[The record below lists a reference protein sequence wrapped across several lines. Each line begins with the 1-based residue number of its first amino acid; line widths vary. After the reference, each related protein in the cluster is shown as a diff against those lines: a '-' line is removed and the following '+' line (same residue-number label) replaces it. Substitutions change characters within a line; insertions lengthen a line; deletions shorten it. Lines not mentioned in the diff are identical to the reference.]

1 MDIYFDNA
9 ATTKPLPEVIEAM
22 RPYEL
27 EDYGNPSTIYAIG
40 RKTRQVI
47 DEARD
52 RVSESLGAKANEI
65 TFCSGA
71 TESICTSLI
80 GAALKIEKSKHR
92 FVTTM
97 FEHKAVL
104 KTAHWL
110 EEHLGWDVTLITP
123 EPSGHIDPRKFVD
136 ACLND
141 CGLAS
146 LQLVNNEIGTIQ
158 PVEEIAS
165 MLKDTEVVFHSD
177 IVQGIGKTSLK
188 VFDAGVDIVSASA
201 HKFYGPKATGF
212 TYIREGKADVA
223 PVIVG
228 GSQELDRRAG
238 TENTA
243 LIIGLA
249 TALDIA
255 VSSQPA
261 QEKRLREL
269 EAKFI
274 DELDKSGIEYELNGS
289 PPRVPGLMSIF
300 FAGVESESLLLHAD
314 RQQVY
319 ISAGSACSAGAV
331 KPSYVIT
338 AIGYKKRRGL
348 CSIRVSLGRHNTMED
363 VEEGAKRIINIVSK
377 LRGST

>member
-1 MDIYFDNA
+1 MKIYFDNA
-9 ATTKPLPEVIEAM
+9 ATTQPLPEVIEAM

-27 EDYGNPSTIYAIG
+27 DEYGNPSSIYAIG

-52 RVSESLGAKANEI
+52 RASESLGVKANEI
-65 TFCSGA
+65 TFCSCA

-80 GAALKIEKSKHR
+80 GAALKTEKSKHR
-92 FVTTM
+92 FVTTS

-123 EPSGHIDPRKFVD
+123 EPSGHVNPQKFVD

-165 MLKDTEVVFHSD
+165 RLKDTDVVFHSD
-177 IVQGIGKTSLK
+177 IVQGIGKTALK
-188 VFDAGVDIVSASA
+188 VVDAGVDILSASA
-201 HKFYGPKATGF
+201 HKFYGPKSIGF
-212 TYIREGKADVA
+212 TCIRDGKADVA

-238 TENTA
+238 TENA
-243 LIIGLA
+243 GLIIGLA
-249 TALDIA
+249 GALDIA
-255 VSSQPA
+255 VNSQPVMA
-261 QEKRLREL
+261 EKLGEL

-274 DELDKSGIEYELNGS
+274 DELDKSDIEYELNGS
-289 PPRVPGLMSIF
+289 LPRVPGLMSIF

-314 RQQVY
+314 RAQVC

-338 AIGYKKRRGL
+338 AIGHKKRRGL
-348 CSIRVSLGRHNTMED
+348 CSIRISLGRHNTMED
-363 VEEGAKRIINIVSK
+363 VEEGAKRIIKIVSK

>member
-1 MDIYFDNA
+1 MEIYFDNA
-9 ATTKPLPEVIEAM
+9 ATTQPLPEVIEAM

-27 EDYGNPSTIYAIG
+27 DAYGNPSSIYAIG
-40 RKTRQVI
+40 RKTRKII

-52 RVSESLGAKANEI
+52 RVSESLGVKANEI
-65 TFCSGA
+65 TFCSSA

-92 FVTTM
+92 FVTTTI
-97 FEHKAVL
+97 EHKAVL
-104 KTAHWL
+104 KAAHWL
-110 EEHLGWDVTLITP
+110 EEHLGWDITLITP
-123 EPSGHIDPRKFVD
+123 EPSGHVNPQKFVD

-165 MLKDTEVVFHSD
+165 RLKDTDVVFHSD
-177 IVQGIGKTSLK
+177 IVQGIGKIALK
-188 VFDAGVDIVSASA
+188 VVDAGVDILSASA
-201 HKFYGPKATGF
+201 HKFYGPKSIGF
-212 TYIREGKADVA
+212 TYIRDGKADIA

-238 TENTA
+238 TENA
-243 LIIGLA
+243 GLIIGLA
-249 TALDIA
+249 TALDI
-255 VSSQPA
+255 VVRGQPSLE
-261 QEKRLREL
+261 EKLKEM

-274 DELDKSGIEYELNGS
+274 DELDKSAVEYELNGS
-289 PPRVPGLMSIF
+289 LPRVPGLMSIF
-300 FAGVESESLLLHAD
+300 FTGVESESLLLHAD
-314 RQQVY
+314 RAQVY

-338 AIGYKKRRGL
+338 AIGHEKRRGL
-348 CSIRVSLGRHNTMED
+348 CSIRISLGRHNTMED
-363 VEEGAKRIINIVSK
+363 IEEGAKRIIKIISK